1 MINPFVL
8 GAIREREMQAA
19 LRRELIRMDLAGNTN
34 YLNPQLYT
42 AYLGGAPIP
51 VDPVAAA
58 EVAQAQVYAP
68 EVYIPGLPVVPGTYV
83 PQVPMQDPRQLAMAG
98 LRDSASAEGYAFNL
112 QRQELLRR
120 INERL
125 DAVRAA
131 EAAQLAA
138 EMQAQMLA
146 ADKDS
151 AISDTSPY
159 IDPLKLGLAVGAAS
173 AAGAAAAGGGSVFSR
188 LGRGAVAGAVGGGA
202 AAFAA
207 YRLRETEKERYRKL
221 REAERSGNRVLA
233 GIGLGGLTGAG
244 LGYAFDGS
252 LSGLRTGAAL
262 GAAAG
267 GLTGYGYSQLMNG
280 ISNM

>member
-68 EVYIPGLPVVPGTYV
+68 EVYLPGLPVVPGTYV

-98 LRDSASAEGYAFNL
+98 LRDSDSLEGYAFNL

-125 DAVRAA
+125 DAVRVA
-131 EAAQLAA
+131 EAAQTAA
-138 EMQAQMLA
+138 MLQAA
-146 ADKDS
+146 ADKTS
-151 AISDTSPY
+151 ASDDPY
-159 IDPLKLGLAVGAAS
+159 LLPQPEVTGALTGLAAT
-173 AAGAAAAGGGSVFSR
+173 AGAAAATRSAGKS
-188 LGRGAVAGAVGGGA
+188 LGAGTLAAGLA
-202 AAFAA
+202 AAYA
-207 YRLRETEKERYRKL
+207 YKIRKDEEKRRRALARSERIM
-221 REAERSGNRVLA
+221 NNVL
-233 GIGLGGLTGAG
+233 
-244 LGYAFDGS
+244 
-252 LSGLRTGAAL
+252 LS
-262 GAAAG
+262 AAAG
-267 GLTGYGYSQLMNG
+267 GLAGFGLGHTLSDSGSAALPGAIIGAGLGGVTGYGYSKFRNG
-280 ISNM
+280 VEEL